1 MRLLTR
7 LGYGTINEPYY
18 LLLILL
24 KYFMF
29 YLYLLSGSCQTCTR
43 VFSQTRTCGSGR
55 VGRGSA
61 GGPGNVI
68 KACSGP
74 GGRGGRKKKM
84 HNENKLDRVLEGSTD
99 KSQSGMLNIPV
110 AATHVKIA
118 KTQNHAMPMV
128 SFLLGPNLWTGS
140 I

>member
-1 MRLLTR
+1 
-7 LGYGTINEPYY
+7 
-18 LLLILL
+18 
-24 KYFMF
+24 
-29 YLYLLSGSCQTCTR
+29 
-43 VFSQTRTCGSGR
+43 
-55 VGRGSA
+55 
-61 GGPGNVI
+61 
-68 KACSGP
+68 
-74 GGRGGRKKKM
+74 M